1 MKENIIILQINVG
14 YNIQDVKFRLKYFFG
29 ERIANEA
36 NPQEIQGYCII
47 HIPNNCENR
56 LHEAVAELPCK
67 RINYCPNVVRQFL
80 NN

>member
-29 ERIANEA
+29 ERIANKA
-36 NPQEIQGYCII
+36 NPKEKQGYCILN
-47 HIPNNCENR
+47 IPLKSYEDIKDN
-56 LHEAVAELPCK
+56 LPCK